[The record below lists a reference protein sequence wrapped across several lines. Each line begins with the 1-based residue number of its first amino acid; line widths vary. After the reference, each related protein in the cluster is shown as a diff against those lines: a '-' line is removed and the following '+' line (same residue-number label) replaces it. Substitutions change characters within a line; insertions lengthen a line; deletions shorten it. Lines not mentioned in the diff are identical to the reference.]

1 MKKVLVAGAT
11 GYLGKYLVQE
21 LAKNNFE
28 VSAIPRNPKKTDELK
43 KLGAN
48 NVLVA
53 EVTDKLALYGICSG
67 IDIVISA
74 IGKTKQKDKFK
85 YMDVDYQANK
95 DLLEEA
101 QRAGVKKF
109 IYVSGLG
116 SERFSDVALYGAKLK
131 FEKELKSSGIN
142 YAIAYPGG
150 FFIDML
156 EMLDLAKKGN
166 AYLFGD
172 GYNSINPIHGADVAE
187 EVVKMIDSDVKEKTF
202 AGPEV
207 FSQREVMQL
216 AYKVIGKPAP
226 KFKTTPAWLVRGIFK
241 TLKLFTP
248 EKVYGNMEFVTTVA
262 TNDLIAAPTGN
273 RKLEEYFRKMCDK
286 NEKESKT

>member
-1 MKKVLVAGAT
+1 MKRKILVAGAT

-21 LAKNNFE
+21 LAKSKFE
-28 VSAIPRNPKKTDELK
+28 VSAITRNPDKYEELK
-43 KLGAN
+43 KLGAH

-53 EVTDKLALYGICSG
+53 DVTNKLAVAGICSG

-74 IGKTKQKDKFK
+74 VGKTKQKDNFK
-85 YMDVDYQANK
+85 YMHVDYQANK
-95 DLLEEA
+95 DLLDEA
-101 QRAGVKKF
+101 HRAGVKKF

-116 SERFSDVALYGAKLK
+116 SEQFSHVKLYAAKLK
-131 FEKELKSSGIN
+131 FEKELKNHGIN

-156 EMLDLAKKGN
+156 EMLNLAKKGN

-187 EVVKMIDSDVKEKTF
+187 EVVKMIDSDIMEKYF
-202 AGPEV
+202 GGPEV
-207 FSQREVMQL
+207 FTQREVLQL
-216 AYKVIGKPAP
+216 AYRVIGKPAP
-226 KFKTTPAWLVRGIFK
+226 KFKSTPAWLVRGIFK
-241 TLKLFTP
+241 ALKLFTP

-262 TNDLIAAPTGN
+262 TNDLVAPPAGS
-273 RKLEEYFRKMCDK
+273 RKLEDYF
-286 NEKESKT
+286 KENR

>member
-11 GYLGKYLVQE
+11 GYLGKYLVEE
-21 LAKNNFE
+21 LAKSEFE
-28 VSAIPRNPKKTDELK
+28 VSAITRNPDKFEELK
-43 KLGAN
+43 NLGAH

-53 EVTDKLALYGICSG
+53 NVTDKQALSGICNG
-67 IDIVISA
+67 IDLVISA
-74 IGKTKQKDKFK
+74 VGKTKQKDNFK
-85 YMDVDYQANK
+85 YMDVDFQANK
-95 DLLEEA
+95 DLLDEA

-109 IYVSGLG
+109 IYISGLG
-116 SERFSDVALYGAKLK
+116 SEKFSNVSLYGAKLK

-156 EMLDLAKKGN
+156 EMLELAKKGN
-166 AYLFGD
+166 EYLYGD

-187 EVVKMIDSDVKEKTF
+187 EVIKMINSDTKERTF

-207 FSQREVMQL
+207 FTQREVMKL

-262 TNDLIAAPTGN
+262 TNDLVAPPAGS
-273 RKLEEYFRKMCDK
+273 RKLEDFF
-286 NEKESKT
+286 KENK

>member
-11 GYLGKYLVQE
+11 GYLGKFLVKE
-21 LAKNNFE
+21 LAEKNYE
-28 VSAIPRNPKKTDELK
+28 VSAITRNPKKTEELK
-43 KLGAN
+43 KLGAS

-53 EVTDKLALYGICSG
+53 EVTDKSALTGICDN
-67 IDIVISA
+67 IDVVITA
-74 IGKTKQKDKFK
+74 VGKTKQKDNFK

-95 DLLEEA
+95 DLLDEA
-101 QRAGVKKF
+101 KRAGVQKF

-116 SERFSDVALYGAKLK
+116 SEKFSHVKLYAAKLK
-131 FEKELKSSGIN
+131 FEKELKKSGIN

-166 AYLFGD
+166 AYLYGD

-187 EVVKMIDSDVKEKTF
+187 EVVKMIDGDLKEKTF

-207 FSQREVMQL
+207 FSQREVMEL

-226 KFKTTPAWLVRGIFK
+226 KFRTTPAWLVRGIFK

-262 TNDLIAAPTGN
+262 TNDLVATPAGS
-273 RKLEEYFRKMCDK
+273 RKLEDFF
-286 NEKESKT
+286 KENK

>member
-21 LAKNNFE
+21 LAKNNFV
-28 VSAIPRNPKKTDELK
+28 VSAITRNPNKIEDLK
-43 KLGAN
+43 ILGAD

-53 EVTDKLALYGICSG
+53 EVTDKQALKGICGG

-74 IGKTKQKDKFK
+74 VGKTKQKDNFK
-85 YMDVDYQANK
+85 YIDVDYQANK
-95 DLLEEA
+95 DLLDEA
-101 QRAGVKKF
+101 IGAGVEKF

-116 SERFSDVALYGAKLK
+116 SEKFSDVSLYGAKYK
-131 FEKELKSSGIN
+131 FEQELKKSGMN

-187 EVVKMIDSDVKEKTF
+187 EVVKMIESDVKEKTF

-207 FSQREVMQL
+207 FTQREVLQL
-216 AYKVIGKPAP
+216 AYKVIGEPAP
-226 KFKTTPAWLVRGIFK
+226 KFKSTPAWLVRGVFK

-262 TNDLIAAPTGN
+262 TNDLVAPPSGN
-273 RKLEEYFRKMCDK
+273 RKLEDFF
-286 NEKESKT
+286 KENK

>member
-11 GYLGKYLVQE
+11 GYLGKYLVQA
-21 LAKNNFE
+21 LAEKNYE
-28 VSAIPRNPKKTDELK
+28 VSAITRNPKKTEELK
-43 KLGAN
+43 TLGAN
-48 NVLVA
+48 KVVVA
-53 EVTDKLALYGICSG
+53 EVTDKNALAGICDD
-67 IDIVISA
+67 IDVVISA
-74 IGKTKQKDKFK
+74 VGKTKQKDKFK
-85 YMDVDYQANK
+85 YIDVDYQANK
-95 DLLEEA
+95 NLLDEA
-101 QRAGVKKF
+101 QRADVQKF

-116 SERFSDVALYGAKLK
+116 SERFADVSLYGAKLK
-131 FEKELKSSGIN
+131 FEQELKSSGIN

-150 FFIDML
+150 FFIDMK

-166 AYLFGD
+166 AYLYGD

-187 EVVKMIDSDVKEKTF
+187 EVVKMIDSDSKEKTF

-207 FSQREVMQL
+207 FTQREVMEL

-241 TLKLFTP
+241 TLKIFTP

-262 TNDLIAAPTGN
+262 TNDLVAEPAGS
-273 RKLEEYFRKMCDK
+273 RKLEDYFKD
-286 NEKESKT
+286 NLSI